1 MTIFSCHSQ
10 VGTVTVPYP
19 PGGLFPAVGM
29 HSEGEEVKLNLD
41 AEWQYEELILMAVD
55 SGEEEWSRLHDVKL
69 NGMVRFILKRTHK
82 KIALIILKFE
92 LVLL

>member
-1 MTIFSCHSQ
+1 M
-10 VGTVTVPYP
+10 VPYP

-41 AEWQYEELILMAVD
+41 AEWQYNELVLMAVD

-69 NGMVRFILKRTHK
+69 NGSVSGTKVYICWYKSRAIYPQ
-82 KIALIILKFE
+82 IN
-92 LVLL
+92 V

>member
-1 MTIFSCHSQ
+1 M
-10 VGTVTVPYP
+10 TVPYP
-19 PGGLFPAVGM
+19 PGGLYPAVGM

-69 NGMVRFILKRTHK
+69 NGMVCLLVFRNYIFQTQKYDDNVQRPFK
-82 KIALIILKFE
+82 FQKNEALYQF
-92 LVLL
+92 

>member
-1 MTIFSCHSQ
+1 MLRFIFSRHSQ

-29 HSEGEEVKLNLD
+29 HSEGEEVKLNLE

-69 NGMVRFILKRTHK
+69 NGMVSHCSPIEMG
-82 KIALIILKFE
+82 I
-92 LVLL
+92 